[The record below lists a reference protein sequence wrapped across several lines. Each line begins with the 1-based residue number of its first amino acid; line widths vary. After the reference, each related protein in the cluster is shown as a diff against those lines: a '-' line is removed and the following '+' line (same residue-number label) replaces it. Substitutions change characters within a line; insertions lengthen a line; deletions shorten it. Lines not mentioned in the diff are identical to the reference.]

1 MKRVTIKVKVK
12 DIDEFEKRVKDI
24 NLEFEPTL
32 YQHDRVY
39 VPRGYQRGMNLPRL
53 VMRTEMSSV
62 DKPAIYKLILKRHIE
77 DSGIEITDRS
87 VIRDYTEIV
96 NMIHQ
101 LGFVLATEVSRRRRR
116 IKLSDTSRIYLDKVD
131 KLDSYYVKIET
142 ALEEKDKVSEVMSDL
157 KRTLKLFHLSSKE
170 ISQESYFEMLKK
182 SDIIDSKNNA
192 F

>member
-1 MKRVTIKVKVK
+1 MKRVTIKVEVK
-12 DIDEFEKRVKDI
+12 DIAELERRMKDI
-24 NLEFEPTL
+24 SLEFEPTL

-39 VPRGYQRGMNLPRL
+39 VPRGYKRGMNLPRL

-101 LGFVLATEVSRRRRR
+101 LGFVLGTEVSRRRKR
-116 IKLSDTSRIYLDKVD
+116 IKLSETSRIYLDYID
-131 KLDSYYVKIET
+131 KLPNPYLKIET
-142 ALEEKDKVSEVMSDL
+142 ALDEKDKVSEVMADL
-157 KRTLKLFHLSSKE
+157 KRTLKLFHLSKE
-170 ISQESYFEMLKK
+170 HISQESYFEILQKN
-182 SDIIDSKNNA
+182 DIMNTK
-192 F
+192 